1 MNPNALETRNGK
13 ESENEQARARGRVE
27 QFPSVPSLLE
37 EDSHQEVENALD
49 VRLLERRDIDSL
61 GVITKPVSEVD

>member
-13 ESENEQARARGRVE
+13 ESENEQARARGRS
-27 QFPSVPSLLE
+27 FLE